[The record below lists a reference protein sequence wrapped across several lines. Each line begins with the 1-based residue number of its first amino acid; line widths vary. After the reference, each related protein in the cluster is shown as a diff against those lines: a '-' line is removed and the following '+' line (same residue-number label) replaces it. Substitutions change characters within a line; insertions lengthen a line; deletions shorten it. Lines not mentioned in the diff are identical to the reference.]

1 MAQTEAKQRLRVLV
15 VQLSASYAG
24 TERHASELA
33 AGLSAAHEV
42 AMVLRARPKEPARQG
57 QYTALRDS
65 VAPGVRLFLAGRAM
79 PWLGVMLA
87 ILRFRPDVI
96 HAHYERSVRVACL
109 CARWLGVP
117 VIGTIHV
124 RYTEKDF
131 AGCTA
136 LVALTQAE
144 QRRAAAAFP
153 REVAQIENWVMPWP
167 RPNAARI
174 ADLRQK
180 LGVGHAFV
188 FGCVG
193 RLEPVKRMDRLIDAF
208 AAADL
213 PQAKLVIIGDGS
225 ERPGLEAQIVRLGLA
240 GRVVLAPFRADIR
253 DCYALFGRFVTA
265 SAFDPFALTLLEAA
279 EQRVPIIS
287 TRTDAALAIATRTPI
302 TLVPHDDG
310 DALAAALRAA
320 LNGPTQSPP
329 LKGFAFADRLPQFE
343 ALYRRAIASLGKS
356 A

>member
-1 MAQTEAKQRLRVLV
+1 MLV

-33 AGLSAAHEV
+33 AGLQAAHDV
-42 AMVLRARPKEPARQG
+42 AIVLRERPKEPARQG
-57 QYTALRDS
+57 QYNALLAS
-65 VAPGVRLFLAGRAM
+65 VVPGVRLFLASRAM
-79 PWLGVMLA
+79 PWLGVLLA

-109 CARWLGVP
+109 CARLLRVP
-117 VIGTIHV
+117 VIGTVHL
-124 RYTEKDF
+124 RTTADF
-131 AGCTA
+131 ARCTA
-136 LVALTQAE
+136 LVTLTAAE
-144 QRRAAAAFP
+144 QRHAATVFP
-153 REVAQIENWVMPWP
+153 REVVRIENWVMPWP
-167 RPNAARI
+167 RPHASRI
-174 ADLRQK
+174 AALRQD
-180 LGVGHAFV
+180 LGVGHAFL

-193 RLEPVKRMDRLIDAF
+193 RLEPVKGMDRLIDAF
-208 AAADL
+208 AQAGL
-213 PQAKLVIIGDGS
+213 PQAKLVIIGEGRA
-225 ERPGLEAQIVRLGLA
+225 RPALEAQIARLGLA

-253 DCYALFGRFVTA
+253 DCYAMFGCFVTA

-302 TLVPHDDG
+302 TLVPHDDVA
-310 DALAAALRAA
+310 ALAAAMRTAIG
-320 LNGPTQSPP
+320 GPAQTPP

-343 ALYRRAIASLGKS
+343 ALYRRAIASLGNP